1 MMFAPRGVRLV
12 PNSSP
17 GEPTFEQA
25 LAKLDEIV
33 RQLEDGDTGLEE
45 SLARYEE
52 GVGLLKCCYTQ
63 LRQAEQRILELTG
76 VDEQG
81 QPLLKP
87 FEHTATPEAAKR
99 PRKPV

>member
-1 MMFAPRGVRLV
+1 MPESL
-12 PNSSP
+12 PD
-17 GEPTFEQA
+17 EPTFEQA

-52 GVGLLKCCYTQ
+52 GVGLLKRCYAQ
-63 LRQAEQRILELTG
+63 LRRAEQRILELTG

-81 QPLLKP
+81 QPLLKA
-87 FEHTATPEAAKR
+87 FDHTATAEAAKR
-99 PRKPV
+99 PRTV